1 MGIYRKL
8 ILFLVAAALCVS
20 AAELDLLRLVMPEA
34 RVVAGANTAQIR
46 VSPLG
51 QFLLFR
57 ISPQQE
63 KDLQELVQLT
73 GFDPRWHLD
82 EVVVATP
89 GGAGNRQGLLLAHGT
104 FNPPLLLGAAMAV
117 GAEVSPYQGV
127 DVVTGPGGQAAFA
140 LLDNLTALA
149 GDPASVRAA
158 IDRRTTD
165 ARLDPKLAAKIAE
178 LRPTQDA
185 WVVSTVPFSELAA
198 QVPNPNASG
207 LLQGDLLQAI
217 DQISGSVKFG
227 VVIQASG
234 EMVTSTPQDASTL
247 AAALSFL
254 AGLAQL
260 NQRDPALVQLRLLLD
275 TLAIKADKNV
285 VKLGL
290 SIPEAQLETLIQ
302 SSPKKPRP

>member
-1 MGIYRKL
+1 MRIYRKL
-8 ILFLVAAALCVS
+8 TLFLVATALCVS
-20 AAELDLLRLVMPEA
+20 AAELDLLKLVMPEA

-51 QFLLFR
+51 QFLLSR

-104 FNPPLLLGAAMAV
+104 FSPPLLLGAAKAV
-117 GAEVSPYQGV
+117 GADVSTYQGV
-127 DVVTGPGGQAAFA
+127 EVVTGPGGQAAFA

-149 GDPASVRAA
+149 GDAASVRAA
-158 IDRRTTD
+158 IDRRTAG

-185 WVVSTVPFSELAA
+185 WAVSTVPFSELAA

-217 DQISGSVKFG
+217 DQVSGSVKFG
-227 VVIQASG
+227 VVIQTSG
-234 EMVTSTPQDASTL
+234 EMVASTPEDASTL

-260 NQRDPALVQLRLLLD
+260 NQRDPALAQLRPLLD

-285 VKLGL
+285 VKLSL